1 MRLLF
6 EECVL
11 DVDQHELTRAGRVV
25 PLSPK
30 AFCLLEVLV
39 ERRPGVV
46 AKTELRRRVWPDG
59 VAGGTT
65 LARLVNEVRSAIG
78 DDARSGRLIRTV
90 PRVGYA
96 FAGTAIEEAGLPR
109 AQAGTCALQWGTR
122 QVPLSPGE
130 NVIGRAADAVISV
143 ASPKVSRRHAR
154 ILVAG
159 GRATLE
165 DLGSRNG
172 TYLGERRIEAPTE
185 LKHGDL
191 IRIGPVLLMFRV
203 SNAEESTWAD
213 LRR

>member
-78 DDARSGRLIRTV
+78 DQARSERLIRTV

-96 FAGTAIEEAGLPR
+96 FAGTAVEEPGLPR
-109 AQAGTCALQWGTR
+109 APASACALQWGTR
-122 QVPLSPGE
+122 QVPLSAGE
-130 NVIGRAADAVISV
+130 NVIGRAADAMISV
-143 ASPKVSRRHAR
+143 ASRRVSRRHAR
-154 ILVAG
+154 ILVAD

-172 TYLGERRIEAPTE
+172 TYLGERSIAAPTE

-191 IRIGPVLLMFRV
+191 IRIGPIRLLFRV
-203 SNAEESTWAD
+203 ANAEETTQAD
-213 LRR
+213 LRP

>member
-11 DVDQHELTRAGRVV
+11 DVDRHALTRAGRAV

-46 AKTELRRRVWPDG
+46 PKAELRRRVWPDR

-65 LARLVNEVRSAIG
+65 LARLVNEVRSALG
-78 DDARSGRLIRTV
+78 DEAQSGRLIRTV

-96 FAGTAIEEAGLPR
+96 FAGSAIEEAGRPR
-109 AQAGTCALQWGTR
+109 AQAGACALQWGTR
-122 QVPLSPGE
+122 QVPLTPGE
-130 NVIGRAADAVISV
+130 NVIGRAADSVISV
-143 ASPKVSRRHAR
+143 ASQKVSRRHAR
-154 ILVAG
+154 ILLVD

-191 IRIGPVLLMFRV
+191 IGIGPVLLMFRV
-203 SNAEESTWAD
+203 SHAEESTEGD
-213 LRR
+213 Q